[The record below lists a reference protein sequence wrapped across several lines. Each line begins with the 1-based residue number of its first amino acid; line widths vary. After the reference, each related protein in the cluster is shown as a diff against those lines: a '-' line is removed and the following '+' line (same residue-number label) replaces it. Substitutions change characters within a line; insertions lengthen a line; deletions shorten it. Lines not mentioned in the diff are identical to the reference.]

1 MDSSQDYYLKF
12 MADNADMVVISVG
25 YRLAPE
31 HPFPQGPEDCYDVAE
46 YLVQNGKSQY
56 GGDLAFMG
64 GEVSIPPV
72 PSDGSSYQHEFPALT
87 PLPVRRRPSRGPD
100 SIPPPLPQPLHLPPN
115 PPRPPPPLRSLRP
128 NPLPAASASLH

>member
-1 MDSSQDYYLKF
+1 

-46 YLVQNGKSQY
+46 YLVQNGKSKY

-64 GEVSIPPV
+64 GEVGTSLI
-72 PSDGSSYQHEFPALT
+72 SSYGTFCHPIFQ
-87 PLPVRRRPSRGPD
+87 G
-100 SIPPPLPQPLHLPPN
+100 
-115 PPRPPPPLRSLRP
+115 
-128 NPLPAASASLH
+128 

>member
-64 GEVSIPPV
+64 GEVSVPLV
-72 PSDGSSYQHEFPALT
+72 PSHGSFYQHELPALT

-100 SIPPPLPQPLHLPPN
+100 SIPPPLPHPLHLLPN
-115 PPRPPPPLRSLRP
+115 PTRPPPPLRSL
-128 NPLPAASASLH
+128 